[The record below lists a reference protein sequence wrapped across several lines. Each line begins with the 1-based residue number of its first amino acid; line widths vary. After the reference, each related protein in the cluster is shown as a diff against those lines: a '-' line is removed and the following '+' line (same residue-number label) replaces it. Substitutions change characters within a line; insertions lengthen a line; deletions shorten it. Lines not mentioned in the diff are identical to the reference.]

1 MGEFFTGLCLVIL
14 GFGIYQFS
22 RLFGLYPA
30 QGQKNIP
37 WPYLVLTV
45 LSYSLMGIGAIVMV
59 IGLL

>member
-1 MGEFFTGLCLVIL
+1 VGEFFTGLCLLLL

-22 RLFGLYPA
+22 RLFDLYPA

-45 LSYSLMGIGAIVMV
+45 LSYSLMVIGAVVMV
-59 IGLL
+59 IGLM